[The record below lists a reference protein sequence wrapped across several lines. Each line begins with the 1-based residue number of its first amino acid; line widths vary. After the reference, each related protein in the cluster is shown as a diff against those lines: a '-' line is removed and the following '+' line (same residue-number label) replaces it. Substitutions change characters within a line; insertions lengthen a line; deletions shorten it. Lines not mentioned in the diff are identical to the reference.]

1 MSIAALLVD
10 PLDVPISWRDIGG
23 LSTII
28 SEIKVSPKYFTQV
41 TCHLILP
48 TRRSQVEGKCSFH
61 VHMREY
67 LLLKL

>member
-23 LSTII
+23 LSNII

-41 TCHLILP
+41 ICHLILP
-48 TRRSQVEGKCSFH
+48 TRRRQVERKCSFH
-61 VHMREY
+61 VHMSED
-67 LLLKL
+67 L